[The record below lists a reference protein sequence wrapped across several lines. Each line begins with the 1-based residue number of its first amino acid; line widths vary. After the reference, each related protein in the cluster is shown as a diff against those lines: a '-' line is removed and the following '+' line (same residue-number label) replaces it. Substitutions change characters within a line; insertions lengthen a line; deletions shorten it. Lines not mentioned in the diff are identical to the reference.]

1 MSGNV
6 YPFETYV
13 RTAKWGTFGKGGVEH
28 CVGRCPEHQ
37 LRFKKLI
44 DCDDDHLQMIL
55 KNQRQVEESPFLKR
69 IIHYILIG
77 RGVTPEA
84 FDPEAEA
91 QLFEQC
97 AAATRKYPHVVQSGS
112 GGSNETC
119 QEGY

>member
-6 YPFETYV
+6 YSFETYV

-28 CVGRCPEHQ
+28 CAGRCPEHQ

-44 DCDDDHLQMIL
+44 DCDSDHLQMIL

-77 RGVTPEA
+77 RGETPEPFSA
-84 FDPEAEA
+84 KAEA
-91 QLFEQC
+91 KLFKQM
-97 AAATRKYPHVVQSGS
+97 AAAERKHPIVVQSGS
-112 GGSNETC
+112 GGTNATR
-119 QEGY
+119 